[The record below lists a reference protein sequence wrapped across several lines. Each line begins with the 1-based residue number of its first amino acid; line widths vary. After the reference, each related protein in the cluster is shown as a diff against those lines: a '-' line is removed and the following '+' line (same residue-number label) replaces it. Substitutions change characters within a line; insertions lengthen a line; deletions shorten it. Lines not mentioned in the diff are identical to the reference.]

1 MGDAYRKTV
10 SMPKFEL
17 NPHYD
22 NLRADLTELGTKWQN
37 IMDLG
42 HFTINHV
49 FRETVKEDEPDTL
62 ADTKAFW
69 QYRQAR
75 IAWYL
80 PTLSQF
86 GKPEVENAMVH
97 ELAHVLLNPIAENMK
112 ANKDDLMELSTENVT
127 RALILALAYR
137 ENNV

>member
-1 MGDAYRKTV
+1 
-10 SMPKFEL
+10 
-17 NPHYD
+17 
-22 NLRADLTELGTKWQN
+22 
-37 IMDLG
+37 MDLG

-49 FRETVKEDEPDTL
+49 FREIIKEDEPDTL

-97 ELAHVLLNPIAENMK
+97 ELTHVLLAPVEDGVKGGKEN
-112 ANKDDLMELSTENVT
+112 LVELSAENVT
-127 RALILALAYR
+127 RALIAAVRYR
-137 ENNV
+137 EDNA